1 MFPTFLIYNI
11 RMIARKIIRI
21 CYVSL
26 FLVGLA
32 FSIAGCNAV
41 PESGKIRVL
50 EVKGNIVPV
59 VADYISRG
67 IGEAEDEGD
76 TVVIITLDTPGGLLD
91 STEKIV
97 KSIMNAGVPV
107 VVYVSPHGAWAASAG
122 TFITVSAHL
131 SAMAPATSMGAAHP
145 VSVGEEMPEDVQKKA
160 TEYSAAWIQSIAE
173 KRGRDPSLVEAAV
186 RESRSFTAS
195 EAVEKKLVDF
205 QADDLDSVIKQI
217 NGRKVTLADGSEVT
231 IDTEGA
237 EVSRSDMTLVEK
249 ILQVITHPNVA
260 YILLTLASIGLI
272 TEISNPGLI
281 FPGVI
286 GGICLFLAFY
296 SLGVLNAGWAGLL
309 LLLLAF
315 GLFVTEIFVPAYG
328 ILTTGGIVSLI
339 IGSLILFSESE
350 ASMQFDTNLIIY
362 VAIFLA
368 LFMAFLVWAVVRGQK
383 RKVTTGQEGMIGQVA
398 EVKTVLEPVGMVQVE
413 GELWK
418 AELDEGLAPP
428 GEEVII
434 QKVDNLKLYV
444 TRKK

>member
-1 MFPTFLIYNI
+1 MLRNLLRTLYLACFVLG
-11 RMIARKIIRI
+11 MIL
-21 CYVSL
+21 CL
-26 FLVGLA
+26 LPVGA
-32 FSIAGCNAV
+32 QADGGSV
-41 PESGKIRVL
+41 VVL
-50 EVKGNIVPV
+50 TVKGNIVPV

-67 IGEAEDEGD
+67 ISEAEDSGA
-76 TVVIITLDTPGGLLD
+76 TVCIITLDTPGGLLD
-91 STEKIV
+91 STERIV
-97 KSIMNAGVPV
+97 KSIMNAKVPV

-131 SAMAPATSMGAAHP
+131 SAMAPGTSLGAAHP
-145 VSVGEEMPEDVQKKA
+145 VSVGEQMPEDVQKKA

-186 RESRSFTAS
+186 RESKSFTAK

-205 QADDLDSVIKQI
+205 QADDLDSVIRQI
-217 NGRKVTLADGSEVT
+217 NGQKVTLADGREVT
-231 IDTEGA
+231 IDTEDAG
-237 EVSRSDMTLVEK
+237 VTKSDMMLAEK
-249 ILQVITHPNVA
+249 ILQAISHPNVA

-296 SLGVLNAGWAGLL
+296 SLGVLNAYWAGLL
-309 LLLLAF
+309 LIVLAF

-328 ILTTGGIVSLI
+328 ILTTGGIVSLV

-350 ASMQFDTNLIIY
+350 ASMQFDKSLIVY

-368 LFMAFLVWAVVRGQK
+368 AFMAFLVWAVVRGQK
-383 RKVTTGQEGMIGQVA
+383 RKVTTGKEGMIGQVA
-398 EVKTVLEPVGMVQVE
+398 EVKTALKPRGMVMVE

-418 AELDEGLAPP
+418 AELDEGQAHA
-428 GEEVII
+428 GEEVIV
-434 QKVDNLKLYV
+434 QKVDNLKLIV
-444 TRKK
+444 TKKN